1 MIRRESGGG
10 IPHDHQIFP
19 EHAQSP
25 KMKTEKA
32 RRIVHIC
39 CLSSNKISRGISR
52 ISIDRTSSQVILF
65 RAFVYG
71 NQCWYYTGMTKK
83 GI

>member
-39 CLSSNKISRGISR
+39 CLSSNKISRGIS
-52 ISIDRTSSQVILF
+52 
-65 RAFVYG
+65 
-71 NQCWYYTGMTKK
+71 
-83 GI
+83 